1 MKKLLLTFFS
11 LISVNA
17 VLFSQNTTEKKPTV
31 AIVDFDTRG
40 YNINHTEVI
49 QYTIN
54 ELIRVDKYE
63 IIDKYDVEYFVNRD
77 SLNVKN
83 CFSKICLSEIG
94 EKLNADKMF
103 TGSISKLGDKVIVT
117 LRILDV
123 KTQSFEDVHIKEFLV
138 IPGSEFPMLRVCMNE
153 MFGLPNQSDLVN
165 KLTQKTEFDNSINNP
180 YALRLRA
187 DGPRMGVTYA
197 TGYLSDVLQKPLNKG
212 GYDGVPYMFQF
223 GYQFEKQYLNE
234 GNFQALFEFIPMIT
248 GLDQGQFIP
257 SITFLNGIRNN
268 TNGWEFAFG
277 PTLSLSRKSNGYF
290 NDKNEFIVN
299 ASGSLTLEEEAAA
312 LNKPIQELPDS
323 RGTESISYGFLFAAG
338 KTIKSGKL
346 NLPINI
352 YVVPGKSGVRFG
364 LSLGW
369 NGKSRYESPKS
380 K

>member
-1 MKKLLLTFFS
+1 MKKLILTALS
-11 LISVNA
+11 LISFSTF
-17 VLFSQNTTEKKPTV
+17 LISQNLIDKKPTV

-40 YNINHTEVI
+40 YNINHSEVI

-54 ELIRVDKYE
+54 ELIRVDKFE
-63 IIDKYDVEYFVNRD
+63 IIDKYDIEYFIDRD

-103 TGSISKLGDKVIVT
+103 TGSISKLGDKVIIT
-117 LRILDV
+117 LRLLDV
-123 KTQSFEDVHIKEFLV
+123 KTKSFQDVHIKEFLV
-138 IPGSEFPMLRVCMNE
+138 IPGSEFSMLRVCMNE
-153 MFGLPNQSDLVN
+153 MFGLPNQTDLVS

-187 DGPRMGVTYA
+187 DGPRMGITYA
-197 TGYLSDVLQKPLNKG
+197 TGYLGDVLQKPLNKG

-248 GLDQGQFIP
+248 GLDQGQLIP

-277 PTLSLSRKSNGYF
+277 PTLSLSRKANGYL
-290 NDKNEFIVN
+290 NDNNEFIIN
-299 ASGSLTLEEEAAA
+299 ASSSLTLAEEAAS
-312 LNKPIQELPDS
+312 LNKPMQELPDS
-323 RGTESISYGFLFAAG
+323 RGSETISFGFLFAAG

-352 YVVPGKSGVRFG
+352 FVVPGKSGVRFG
-364 LSLGW
+364 LSIGW
-369 NGKSRYESPKS
+369 NGKARYETP
-380 K
+380 

>member
-1 MKKLLLTFFS
+1 MKKLMLTALS
-11 LISVNA
+11 LISFSTF
-17 VLFSQNTTEKKPTV
+17 LFSQNLIDKKPTV

-40 YNINHTEVI
+40 YNINHSEVI

-54 ELIRVDKYE
+54 ELIRVDKFE
-63 IIDKYDVEYFVNRD
+63 IIDKYDVEYFINRD

-94 EKLNADKMF
+94 EKLNAEKMF
-103 TGSISKLGDKVIVT
+103 TGSISKLGDKVIIT
-117 LRILDV
+117 LRLLDV
-123 KTQSFEDVHIKEFLV
+123 KTKSFQDVHIKEFLV
-138 IPGSEFPMLRVCMNE
+138 IPGSEFSMLRVCMNE
-153 MFGLPNQSDLVN
+153 MFGLPNQTDLVS

-187 DGPRMGVTYA
+187 DGPRMGITYA
-197 TGYLSDVLQKPLNKG
+197 TGYLGDVLQKPLNKG

-248 GLDQGQFIP
+248 GLDQGQLIP

-277 PTLSLSRKSNGYF
+277 PTLSLSRKANGYL
-290 NDKNEFIVN
+290 NDNNEFIIN
-299 ASGSLTLEEEAAA
+299 ASSSLTLAEEAAS
-312 LNKPIQELPDS
+312 LNKPMQELPDS
-323 RGTESISYGFLFAAG
+323 RGSETISFGFLFAAG

-352 YVVPGKSGVRFG
+352 FVVPGKSGVRFG
-364 LSLGW
+364 LSIGW
-369 NGKSRYESPKS
+369 NGKARYETP
-380 K
+380 